1 MLTRDSAS
9 PDRTSLDVQGLSVEE
24 RRLLLAWIDDA
35 RGSGIDATEDLRLR
49 PWPVPVTAV
58 LIGVFRSGET
68 MASWF
73 LVGQNGLWTV
83 VAVAEGKVVATRPSL
98 REALEIIHRPGAEFD
113 RRHAIGGT
121 SVLADR
127 QQGR

>member
-1 MLTRDSAS
+1 MLTRDSVS
-9 PDRTSLDVQGLSVEE
+9 PDRTSPDVQGLTVEE
-24 RRLLLAWIDDA
+24 RRLLLAWIEDA

-49 PWPVPVTAV
+49 PWPVTAV

-83 VAVAEGKVVATRPSL
+83 VAVSEGKVVAMRPSL
-98 REALEIIHRPGAEFD
+98 REALEIIHRPGTEFD

-121 SVLADR
+121 SVLSDR